1 MSVHRKVFVAHI
13 FNFFIPLLSLTHVE
27 LNRLKRKTF
36 AWCQV
41 HFPVNSLGF
50 GKQWERAVFAPTPKC
65 MLIVFKVLA
74 WKMETF
80 LLFQTWSVWN
90 PDTFHL
96 GEQRQQVR
104 GFFLSNMTSVLTNWN
119 NNISSNNEVTLKLC
133 RGSISSRVPW
143 TQCYWTVK
151 GKIKQISQD
160 SCSSVLALLGG
171 VFMCEHRE
179 DKNSLSFHN
188 PSMDIRYPR
197 SDMTK
202 CHFIAPWTHTLKAIN
217 IHGRK

>member
-1 MSVHRKVFVAHI
+1 MYWRESLACKVPRLLTWLGRWAKMSVHRKVFVAHI

-50 GKQWERAVFAPTPKC
+50 GKQGERAVFAPTPKC

-104 GFFLSNMTSVLTNWN
+104 VFFCQIWLQFWQTGIIISAPTMRWHWSYVGAAFQAEYLGRSVIGL
-119 NNISSNNEVTLKLC
+119 
-133 RGSISSRVPW
+133 
-143 TQCYWTVK
+143 
-151 GKIKQISQD
+151 
-160 SCSSVLALLGG
+160 
-171 VFMCEHRE
+171 
-179 DKNSLSFHN
+179 
-188 PSMDIRYPR
+188 
-197 SDMTK
+197 
-202 CHFIAPWTHTLKAIN
+202 
-217 IHGRK
+217 